1 MLPPQFDYAAPR
13 TIQDAFK
20 AIAGLPD
27 AMVVTGSYREIV
39 DLKMRRITPPLLVDL
54 RRIPELYGIA
64 IQGNG
69 VRIGAMTTLRTIMD
83 DTIIQSRYAALADA
97 ALASGDPQMRNMES
111 LGASF
116 TYDVRHSDTAAALL
130 ALNAVIHVAGMS
142 AERTVAASVFTATG
156 LTQGEIITGVSLPA
170 SSGISAYE
178 KYKHPA
184 TLVAVCGVAVNVT
197 LDENKT
203 VQQCAIAVT
212 GATDHPV
219 RLSRAESEL
228 RGSLLNATGID
239 QAATAGGENLE
250 FITDLDFS
258 GEYRSNLLKVLLK
271 RLLTRIA

>member
-27 AMVVTGSYREIV
+27 AMAVTGSYREIV

-64 IQGNG
+64 VQGNS

-130 ALNAVIHVAGMS
+130 ALNAVIHVAGVS

-156 LTQGEIITGVSLPA
+156 LTQGEIVTGVSLPA

>member
-111 LGASF
+111 RGASF
-116 TYDVRHSDTAAALL
+116 TNVVRNSDTAAALL

-156 LTQGEIITGVSLPA
+156 LTQGEIVTGVSLPA